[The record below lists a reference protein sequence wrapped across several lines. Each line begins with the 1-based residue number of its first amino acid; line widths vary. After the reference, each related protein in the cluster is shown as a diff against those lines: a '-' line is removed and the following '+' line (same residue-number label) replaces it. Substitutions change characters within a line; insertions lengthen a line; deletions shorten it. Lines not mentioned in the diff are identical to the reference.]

1 MLGVLAKAVSAKKEV
16 CVCFFFLNSVFPPWS
31 NEEKWDLDF
40 DTKDKEGEQRESRV
54 WHLEGHS

>member
-1 MLGVLAKAVSAKKEV
+1 MKSMCFVL
-16 CVCFFFLNSVFPPWS
+16 FFFKKQTNKQTNSVFPPWS

-40 DTKDKEGEQRESRV
+40 DTKDKEGEQKESRV